1 MGKYLPLLL
10 DGTLM
15 GRVKLAKVLFAH
27 IEAKKKVCF
36 SLSKAQ
42 PHLASFLNG
51 KERLFSVTGLCDL

>member
-1 MGKYLPLLL
+1 
-10 DGTLM
+10 M